1 MITTWH
7 TPTIFPILSSSQ
19 VHLWQLTV
27 PIKVNVSLMSL
38 LTDTEM
44 QTAKRFKFEQDRR
57 RFFTTKIGLKI
68 LLAQYLNI
76 APQKLKFV
84 TNAYGKPA
92 LENQSL
98 QFNLSHTKNNIL
110 YAFYTHFPI
119 GVDLEY
125 MRKDLDFEGMANL
138 VFHPTEIKKWSNLD
152 KNQKIDA
159 FFQLWTLKEAYIKA
173 IGQGFSYPVKT
184 LALPDT
190 DCPFSLLTKENNYYW
205 SFYPITV
212 DQAFKAAITLPSQTS
227 VTIHC
232 FTFEN
237 IEKWHQATHCAI

>member
-84 TNAYGKPA
+84 TNA
-92 LENQSL
+92 
-98 QFNLSHTKNNIL
+98 
-110 YAFYTHFPI
+110 
-119 GVDLEY
+119 
-125 MRKDLDFEGMANL
+125 
-138 VFHPTEIKKWSNLD
+138 
-152 KNQKIDA
+152 
-159 FFQLWTLKEAYIKA
+159 
-173 IGQGFSYPVKT
+173 
-184 LALPDT
+184 
-190 DCPFSLLTKENNYYW
+190 
-205 SFYPITV
+205 
-212 DQAFKAAITLPSQTS
+212 
-227 VTIHC
+227 
-232 FTFEN
+232 
-237 IEKWHQATHCAI
+237 